1 MKTYDFQNKTFL
13 ITGASSGI
21 GRETACRLAEDGASL
36 ILLGRNI
43 ENLEETQKKCI
54 SLAASAT
61 FAIFALDLTDEKAVA
76 EFIAKISPL
85 DGVVISSGKIEPFP
99 ASFINWKKIDSMMHT
114 NFYTAAII
122 VSLLLKQKKINENGS
137 LVFISSI
144 SSQFPHLGGTLYS
157 SSKAALEAY
166 VRNVALEFSNKRIR
180 ANSISPGM
188 VKTPLF
194 DEAVDN
200 ISEDTMN
207 KHLDKY
213 PLGVGYPK
221 DVANLCAFL
230 LSGQSR
236 WMTGNN
242 IVLDGGLHLGTL

>member
-1 MKTYDFQNKTFL
+1 V
-13 ITGASSGI
+13 A
-21 GRETACRLAEDGASL
+21 
-36 ILLGRNI
+36 
-43 ENLEETQKKCI
+43 
-54 SLAASAT
+54 
-61 FAIFALDLTDEKAVA
+61 DLTGKINAV
-76 EFIAKISPL
+76 
-85 DGVVISSGKIEPFP
+85 DGVIISSGKIEPFP

-166 VRNVALEFSNKRIR
+166 VRNVALEFANKKIR

-188 VKTPLF
+188 VRTPLF

-230 LSGQSR
+230 LSDQSR